1 MPVNSQINSRR
12 MAKNTLLLYFR
23 MFITMLVSVYTSRVV
38 LYTLGIEDFGIHNV
52 VGGVVA
58 MFVFLNGA
66 MLSCTQRYITFAL
79 GKGDMENLK
88 KVFSN
93 SVVIHTL
100 IAVLVVVLAETVGLW
115 FLYNKLIIPETRF
128 TAAFWVF
135 QCSVFSTAAYI
146 LSVPYNASI
155 VAHEK
160 MSAFAYISVA
170 EVFMK
175 LLIVYLLT
183 LFSFDKLIFYAV
195 LLLSIQIAIRLI
207 YSGYC
212 RRHFEE
218 SRFRWN
224 WDKKLFAEMLSFAG
238 WNLMGGLSGVL
249 YNHGLNILLNMFF
262 GPAVNA
268 ARGVSVQV
276 QNTVLQ
282 FSQNFQ
288 MAINP
293 QITKS
298 YAAGELDGMH
308 RLIFR
313 SSRITFFL
321 LFVLALPIVFEAD
334 FILDL
339 WLKDVP
345 QWTTSFVRL
354 MIAVIIVDS
363 VANPLMISSAATGK
377 IKFYQTAICSIML
390 TIVPVS
396 YVMLRLGFCPTVVF
410 KVHLAACCVA
420 FVVRLFILRPM
431 IKLSIRKY
439 FMEVATRCVATAVP
453 AFAVT
458 FAVWKTLPRTAAG
471 SVGVMLVAVFSTLVF
486 CLLWGLDKQEKNF
499 VNEKIGQA
507 LKKLKGR

>member
-1 MPVNSQINSRR
+1 

-23 MFITMLVSVYTSRVV
+23 MLLIMVVSIYTSRAV
-38 LYTLGIEDFGIHNV
+38 LYTLGVEDFGIHNV
-52 VGGVVA
+52 VGGIVS

-93 SVVIHTL
+93 SVIIHAIIAGLVI
-100 IAVLVVVLAETVGLW
+100 VLAETIGLW
-115 FLYNKLIIPETRF
+115 FLYNKMVIPEPRF
-128 TAAFWVF
+128 NAAFWVF
-135 QCSVFSTAAYI
+135 QCAVLSTAVYI
-146 LSVPYNASI
+146 LSVPYNAAI

-160 MSAFAYISVA
+160 MSAFAYISVVEA
-170 EVFMK
+170 VSK
-175 LLIVYLLT
+175 LAVVYLLT
-183 LFSFDKLIFYAV
+183 VVNFDKLILYAV
-195 LLLSIQIAIRLI
+195 LLLAIQIAIRAV

-218 SRFRWN
+218 SAFHWRWDRN
-224 WDKKLFAEMLSFAG
+224 LFKEMVSFAS

-268 ARGVSVQV
+268 ARGVSMQV

-298 YAAGELDGMH
+298 YAAGDLEGMH
-308 RLIFR
+308 KLVYR
-313 SSRITFFL
+313 SSRITFYL
-321 LFVLALPIVFEAD
+321 LFVLALPVVCETD
-334 FILDL
+334 FILNL
-339 WLKDVP
+339 WLKNVP
-345 QWTTSFVRL
+345 DWTPVFVKL
-354 MIAVIIVDS
+354 MLAVIIVDA

-377 IKFYQTAICSIML
+377 IKFYQTCICSIML
-390 TIVPVS
+390 MIVPVS
-396 YVMLRLGFCPTVVF
+396 YVFLKLGFTPPTVF
-410 KVHLAACCVA
+410 KVHFVACSVA

-431 IKLSIRKY
+431 IQLSI
-439 FMEVATRCVATAVP
+439 MEYIREVGLRCCAVAVP
-453 AFAVT
+453 SVAAAYGVLKILDRSTASSVVVMAVAAFG
-458 FAVWKTLPRTAAG
+458 TL
-471 SVGVMLVAVFSTLVF
+471 LF
-486 CLLWGLDKQEKNF
+486 CLLFGLDKSERAF
-499 VNEKIGQA
+499 VKEKIGA
-507 LKKLKGR
+507 VLKKRIQ